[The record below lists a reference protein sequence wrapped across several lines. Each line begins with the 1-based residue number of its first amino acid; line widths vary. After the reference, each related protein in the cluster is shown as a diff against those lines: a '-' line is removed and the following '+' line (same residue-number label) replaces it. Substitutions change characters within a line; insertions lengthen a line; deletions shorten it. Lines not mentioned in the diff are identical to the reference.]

1 MARLPA
7 NVDFLASQFELTLGL
22 PLLVWAWSRMSSWS
36 RLAVWI
42 ISLTSATCLCFPSTC
57 NSVLSSKC
65 LEAYLIICW
74 TTSCLQRCLAQTNRD
89 HRSDSFSGAVKVIPD
104 DQKRV
109 SICFFQLCC
118 CHLATSPNW
127 LASSSNPVSN
137 SAWIS
142 LRCNVMS
149 NTFWQNSEYSPHH
162 SVQAA
167 LG

>member
-1 MARLPA
+1 MLLFPYDIMIMARLPA
-7 NVDFLASQFELTLGL
+7 NVAFLASQFELTLGL

-104 DQKRV
+104 DQKG
-109 SICFFQLCC
+109 FLF
-118 CHLATSPNW
+118 
-127 LASSSNPVSN
+127 ASSNCVVATWLLLPTDWPQALIQSP
-137 SAWIS
+137 I
-142 LRCNVMS
+142 LR
-149 NTFWQNSEYSPHH
+149 EYPWD
-162 SVQAA
+162 AM
-167 LG
+167 